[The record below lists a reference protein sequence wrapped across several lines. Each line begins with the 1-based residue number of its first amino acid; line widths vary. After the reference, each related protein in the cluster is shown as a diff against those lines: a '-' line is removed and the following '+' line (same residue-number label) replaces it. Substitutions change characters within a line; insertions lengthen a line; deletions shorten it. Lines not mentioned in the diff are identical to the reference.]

1 MTNDVSSTNSI
12 PALSAD
18 FNIGGMLLKMGKITP
33 QDAERILREQK
44 ERGVK
49 FGEAAESLGLVSS
62 ADIDYVLSKQFA
74 YPYLVNG
81 RGDFSETLVAAYDPF
96 SVNVEK
102 YRAIRSQLM
111 LYWFAQG
118 KKSLTFS
125 SVYDKD
131 DTSDLVA
138 NLGVVF
144 SQLGEKTLIIDANLD
159 NPRQSRIFNI
169 KNPTGLSDILAGR
182 VSNYSSSITRLTEF
196 EHLSILTSGTVPPN
210 PRELLGRG
218 FLRQFITTIASEYDV
233 ILVDAPAFNRH
244 SEPLSVASATE
255 GIVLLAKRHVS
266 KANDLNKV
274 VDQLS
279 KIRVPVVGTVLT
291 EN

>member
-1 MTNDVSSTNSI
+1 MTNDVSNTSSI
-12 PALSAD
+12 PALNAD

-33 QDAERILREQK
+33 QDAERILRVQK
-44 ERGVK
+44 ERGVR

-62 ADIDYVLSKQFA
+62 ADINYVLSKQFA
-74 YPYLVNG
+74 YPYLMDG
-81 RGDFSETLVAAYDPF
+81 RGDFSENLVAAYDPF
-96 SVNVEK
+96 SINVEK

-118 KKSLTFS
+118 KKSLSFS

-144 SQLGEKTLIIDANLD
+144 SQLGEKTLIIDAHLD
-159 NPRQSRIFNI
+159 SPRQNRIFNI
-169 KNPTGLSDILAGR
+169 KSTAGLSDILAGR
-182 VSNYSSSITRLTEF
+182 VTDYSSSITRLVEF
-196 EHLSILTSGTVPPN
+196 EHLSILSSGTIPPN

-218 FLRQFITTIASEYDV
+218 FLKQFITAIANDYDV
-233 ILVDAPAFNRH
+233 ILVDAPSFVRH

-255 GIVLLAKRHVS
+255 GVVLLAKRHVS
-266 KANDLNKV
+266 KANDLSKV

>member
-1 MTNDVSSTNSI
+1 MTNDVSNTNSI

-33 QDAERILREQK
+33 QDAERILRVQK
-44 ERGVK
+44 ERGIR
-49 FGEAAESLGLVSS
+49 FGEAAESLGLVSA
-62 ADIDYVLSKQFA
+62 ADINYVLSKQFA
-74 YPYLVNG
+74 YPYLMDG
-81 RGDFSETLVAAYDPF
+81 RGDFSENLVAAYDPF

-118 KKSLTFS
+118 KKSLSFS
-125 SVYDKD
+125 SVYEKD

-144 SQLGEKTLIIDANLD
+144 SQLGEKTLIIDAHLD
-159 NPRQSRIFNI
+159 NPRQNRLFNI
-169 KNPTGLSDILAGR
+169 KSSTGLSDILAGR
-182 VSNYSSSITRLTEF
+182 VTDYASSITRLAEF
-196 EHLSILTSGTVPPN
+196 EHLSILSSGTIPPN

-218 FLRQFITTIASEYDV
+218 FLKQFIASIANDYDA
-233 ILVDAPAFNRH
+233 ILVDAPAFIRH
-244 SEPLSVASATE
+244 SEPLSVASATD
-255 GIVLLAKRHVS
+255 GVVLLAKRHIS
-266 KANDLNKV
+266 KANDLSKV
-274 VDQLS
+274 VDQLA